1 MVLFGEFW
9 SYFPFWANSAYDR
22 EMKTIDIFLHPIQ
35 LDYDLDYDL
44 DYFTGGFVERSRDF
58 IKTSL
63 QFSKISVRIV
73 TNG

>member
-1 MVLFGEFW
+1 
-9 SYFPFWANSAYDR
+9 
-22 EMKTIDIFLHPIQ
+22 MKTIDIFLRPIQ

-44 DYFTGGFVERSRDF
+44 DYFTGGFIERYRDF